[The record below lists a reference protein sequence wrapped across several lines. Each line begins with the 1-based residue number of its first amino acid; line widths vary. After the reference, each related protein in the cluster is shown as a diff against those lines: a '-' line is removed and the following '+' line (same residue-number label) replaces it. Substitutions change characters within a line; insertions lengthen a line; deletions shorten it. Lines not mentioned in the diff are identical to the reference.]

1 MPGTCRN
8 MCCFREQ
15 AWCKGRGGFGS
26 TSGEA
31 VELDKPESGKYVMQ
45 HVWGG
50 RCFVLDVGVWCVLWW
65 HAVQDACVRV
75 GT

>member
-1 MPGTCRN
+1 MMWCVS
-8 MCCFREQ
+8 CFRQ
-15 AWCKGRGGFGS
+15 RAWCRGRGGFGS

-31 VELDKPESGKYVMQ
+31 VELDKPESAWYVMQ
-45 HVWGG
+45 DVWGG